1 MKWTYLWEGTLDE
14 KLAMAEERW
23 SGKDFLSDVRTTE
36 IPEEFY
42 HYFQSLQQQMQQLLA
57 EDVDDKLEYLREV
70 MDLDAKMA
78 FLVRELASGFPENFE
93 DYLVHEKKFYW
104 HDYILNTS
112 YGENTII
119 HRLLVLSKN
128 DSDLYF

>member
-14 KLAMAEERW
+14 KLTMAEERW
-23 SGKDFLSDVRTTE
+23 SGKDFLPDVRTTE

-42 HYFQSLQQQMQQLLA
+42 RYFQSLQQQMQQLLD
-57 EDVDDKLEYLREV
+57 EDVDEKLEYLREV

-93 DYLVHEKKFYW
+93 EYLVHEQKFYW

-128 DSDLYF
+128 ESDLYF